1 MCFLNTQY
9 SILTTMEWTENDNA
23 LHKTFKFKTFLDA
36 IKWMEKASIEIDKL
50 DHHPEWTNVYN
61 KVVVK
66 LSTHDA
72 GNTVT
77 EKDRQLAALLDRIEI
92 S

>member
-1 MCFLNTQY
+1 
-9 SILTTMEWTENDNA
+9 MEWTENDNA

-61 KVVVK
+61 KVHVT
-66 LSTHDA
+66 LSTHDCGGVSA
-72 GNTVT
+72 
-77 EKDRQLAALLDRIEI
+77 KDIALALMMEEASFAFLNPCMTNHSGLIV
-92 S
+92 